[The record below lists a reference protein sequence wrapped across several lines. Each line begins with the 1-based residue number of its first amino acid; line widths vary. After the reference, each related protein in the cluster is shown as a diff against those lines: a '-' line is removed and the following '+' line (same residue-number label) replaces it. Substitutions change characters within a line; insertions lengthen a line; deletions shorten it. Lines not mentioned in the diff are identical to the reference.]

1 MNRKVKKVLGYG
13 LVSLMLCGPALV
25 SKVGAEESGSIQTT
39 AQFKNHKDGSQSVV
53 GKTTPNTRLRIDS
66 DGTIETVSDGEGNYE
81 LKIPEEKKYSKLNGG
96 TINIYKVKNDGSS
109 SFQTSTQTD
118 FEAPQLYNTDRVAP
132 RLSLKIDDS
141 TFYALDYISSDKLE
155 VKMIFSNGKIIVK
168 DSDENGNILIDL
180 PKLKIGE
187 KVRIIATDAAGNSS
201 EQEVV
206 VEDIDAPSANHS
218 SHYDN
223 TPYQTI
229 SGRTYPNSKVF
240 VSLPNG
246 KELTTL
252 SDING
257 YYSFD
262 LAEENYYYPNEK
274 QATVWAVRKD
284 GLETPKTETQTES
297 WGTSSSLGWYEFR
310 VKENGTQVLE
320 FSEIGGK
327 KIELTLPNG
336 KVISNEDNKENQK
349 FTFTGENALKHKDK
363 LLVRLVDKFS
373 KQERTLVIDAKAP
386 VIEKM
391 NEVEVGDKVI
401 GGIIKQEDDIVYS
414 ESDMHNSIP
423 VANND
428 VVIVTLPDGTIRKV
442 TPDKF
447 GNWILSISTVKKGD
461 VFEVRA
467 KDYVGNISEPYIIK
481 VGEAPSVVKPES
493 NNKEEQKV
501 DNEQGTNKETGEKSE
516 SKEKGK
522 TEVKPTEEKGISS
535 SQTGKNETSK
545 ETDLKVTDSTS
556 SDKTLKSNS
565 NVSKDQQTTSNFD
578 RKGNKNTVVGDKDNT
593 AYSNNTSSSP
603 TSSVQKDQGKQK
615 RSLPNTGT
623 VNHLFSMVSGLVSFI
638 VGSVIFRLKRGN

>member
-1 MNRKVKKVLGYG
+1 MNRKVKKVLRYG

-25 SKVGAEESGSIQTT
+25 SKVGAEETSQIQTT

-96 TINIYKVKNDGSS
+96 TINIYKVENDGSS

-118 FEAPQLYNTDRVAP
+118 FEAPQLYNTDRVDP

-201 EQEVV
+201 EKEVV

-218 SHYDN
+218 SHYDD

-229 SGRTYPNSKVF
+229 TGKTYPNSKVF
-240 VSLPNG
+240 VLLPNG

-252 SDING
+252 SDVNG

-262 LAEENYYYPNEK
+262 LAEENYYYPDEK

-310 VKENGTQVLE
+310 IKEDGTQVLE

-336 KVISNEDNKENQK
+336 KVVSNENNKGNQK

-386 VIEKM
+386 VIEKI
-391 NEVEVGDKVI
+391 NEVEAGDKVI
-401 GGIIKQEDDIVYS
+401 GGIIKQEDNIVHS

-423 VANND
+423 EANND

-467 KDYVGNISEPYIIK
+467 KDFVGNISEPYIIK
-481 VGEAPSVVKPES
+481 VGETPSVVKPE

-501 DNEQGTNKETGEKSE
+501 NNEQGTNNETEKKSE
-516 SKEKGK
+516 SKEKRK
-522 TEVKPTEEKGISS
+522 TEVKPTEEKVTSS
-535 SQTGKNETSK
+535 SQTSQKGTSK
-545 ETDLKVTDSTS
+545 ETDLNNTS
-556 SDKTLKSNS
+556 GDKTLNSNS
-565 NVSKDQQTTSNFD
+565 NVSKDKQTTSNSD
-578 RKGNKNTVVGDKDNT
+578 RKENNGTVIGEKSKT
-593 AYSNNTSSSP
+593 GYSNNTNSGL
-603 TSSVQKDQGKQK
+603 TASVQKVQGKQNK
-615 RSLPNTGT
+615 SLPNTGT
-623 VNHLFSMVSGLVSFI
+623 VNHLFAMISGLVSFI
-638 VGSVIFRLKRGN
+638 VGSVIFRLKKSN

>member
-1 MNRKVKKVLGYG
+1 MNKKVKKVLGYG

-96 TINIYKVKNDGSS
+96 TINIFKVENDGSS

-118 FEAPQLYNTDRVAP
+118 FEAPQLYNTDVINP
-132 RLSLKIDDS
+132 RLALRIDES
-141 TFYALDYISSDKLE
+141 TFFAFDYHGSNKVE
-155 VKMIFSNGKIIVK
+155 VEMIFSNGKRIVK
-168 DSDENGNILIDL
+168 DSDESGNISIDL
-180 PKLKIGE
+180 PKLKVGE

-206 VEDIDAPSANHS
+206 VENIDAPTAKHSAYHV
-218 SHYDN
+218 D

-229 SGRTYPNSKVF
+229 SGQTYPDSKVF
-240 VSLPNG
+240 VLLPNG
-246 KELTTL
+246 KQLTTL

-262 LAEENYYYPNEK
+262 ITEENYYYPDEK

-284 GLETPKTETQTES
+284 GLETPRTETQTES

-320 FSEIGGK
+320 FSEMGEK

-349 FTFTGENALKHKDK
+349 FIFTGENALKHKDK
-363 LLVRLVDKFS
+363 LLVKLVDKFG
-373 KQERTLVIDAKAP
+373 KEERTLVIDAKAP
-386 VIEKM
+386 VIEKI
-391 NEVEVGDKVI
+391 NEVETGDKVI

-414 ESDMHNSIP
+414 ESDMHNSMSEGSD
-423 VANND
+423 D
-428 VVIVTLPDGTIRKV
+428 VVLVTMPDGTIRKV

-461 VFEVRA
+461 VFEVRT

-481 VGEAPSVVKPES
+481 VGETPSVVKPEN

-501 DNEQGTNKETGEKSE
+501 NNEQGTDNETEKKSE

-522 TEVKPTEEKGISS
+522 TEVKPTEEKVTSS
-535 SQTGKNETSK
+535 SQTSQKGTSK
-545 ETDLKVTDSTS
+545 ETDLNGTS
-556 SDKTLKSNS
+556 SDKTLNSNS
-565 NVSKDQQTTSNFD
+565 NVSKDKQTASNID
-578 RKGNKNTVVGDKDNT
+578 RKENNGTVVGEKSQT
-593 AYSNNTSSSP
+593 GYSNNTNSGI
-603 TSSVQKDQGKQK
+603 TSSVQKVQGKQNK
-615 RSLPNTGT
+615 SLPNTGT
-623 VNHLFSMVSGLVSFI
+623 VNHIFAMISGLVSFI
-638 VGSVIFRLKRGN
+638 VGSVIFRLKRSN

>member
-1 MNRKVKKVLGYG
+1 MNRKVKEVLGYG

-141 TFYALDYISSDKLE
+141 TFYALDYISSGKVE
-155 VKMIFSNGKIIVK
+155 VKMIFEDGKTIVK
-168 DSDENGNILIDL
+168 DSDENGSISIDL

-187 KVRIIATDAAGNSS
+187 KIRIIATDAAGNSS

-252 SDING
+252 SDVNG

-262 LAEENYYYPNEK
+262 LAEENYYYPDEK

-284 GLETPKTETQTES
+284 GLETPKTETLTES

-310 VKENGTQVLE
+310 IKEDGTQVLN
-320 FSEIGGK
+320 FSEVGGK

-349 FTFTGENALKHKDK
+349 FIFTGENALKHKNK
-363 LLVRLVDKFS
+363 LLVKLVDKFG
-373 KQERTLVIDAKAP
+373 KEERTLVIDAKAP
-386 VIEKM
+386 VIEKI
-391 NEVEVGDKVI
+391 NEVEAGDKVI

-414 ESDMHNSIP
+414 ESDMHNSMSEGSDDL
-423 VANND
+423 VL
-428 VVIVTLPDGTIRKV
+428 VTMPDGTLRKV
-442 TPDKF
+442 SPDKF

-461 VFEVRA
+461 VFEVRT
-467 KDYVGNISEPYIIK
+467 KDFVGNISEPYIIK
-481 VGEAPSVVKPES
+481 VGETPSVVKPE

-501 DNEQGTNKETGEKSE
+501 NNEQGTNNETEKKSE

-522 TEVKPTEEKGISS
+522 TEVKPTEEKVTSS
-535 SQTGKNETSK
+535 SQTSQKGTSK
-545 ETDLKVTDSTS
+545 ETDLKVTNSSS
-556 SDKTLKSNS
+556 SDITLKSNS
-565 NVSKDQQTTSNFD
+565 NVSKDKQTTSNID
-578 RKGNKNTVVGDKDNT
+578 RKENKNTVVDDKDKT

-603 TSSVQKDQGKQK
+603 TSSVQKVQGKQK

-623 VNHLFSMVSGLVSFI
+623 VNQLFSIISGLVSFI

>member
-25 SKVGAEESGSIQTT
+25 SKVGAEETSQIQTT

-96 TINIYKVKNDGSS
+96 TINIYKVENDGSS

-118 FEAPQLYNTDRVAP
+118 FEAPQLYNTDRVDP

-201 EQEVV
+201 EKEVV

-218 SHYDN
+218 SHYDD

-229 SGRTYPNSKVF
+229 TGKTYPNSKVF
-240 VSLPNG
+240 VLLPNG

-252 SDING
+252 SDVNG

-262 LAEENYYYPNEK
+262 LAEENYYYPDEK

-310 VKENGTQVLE
+310 IKEDGIQVLE

-336 KVISNEDNKENQK
+336 KVVSNENNKGNQK
-349 FTFTGENALKHKDK
+349 FTFTGENALKHKV
-363 LLVRLVDKFS
+363 LVRLVDKFS

-386 VIEKM
+386 VIEKI
-391 NEVEVGDKVI
+391 NEVEAGDKVI
-401 GGIIKQEDDIVYS
+401 GGIIKQEDNIVHS

-423 VANND
+423 EANND

-467 KDYVGNISEPYIIK
+467 KDFVGNISEPYIIK
-481 VGEAPSVVKPES
+481 VGETPSVVKPEN

-501 DNEQGTNKETGEKSE
+501 DNEQGTNNETEKKSE
-516 SKEKGK
+516 SKEKRK
-522 TEVKPTEEKGISS
+522 TEVKPTEEKVTSS
-535 SQTGKNETSK
+535 SQTSQKGTSK
-545 ETDLKVTDSTS
+545 ETDLNNTS
-556 SDKTLKSNS
+556 GDKTLNSNS
-565 NVSKDQQTTSNFD
+565 NVSKDKQTTSNSD
-578 RKGNKNTVVGDKDNT
+578 RKENNGTVIGEKSKT
-593 AYSNNTSSSP
+593 GYSNNTNSGL
-603 TSSVQKDQGKQK
+603 TASVQKVQGKQNK
-615 RSLPNTGT
+615 SLPNTGT
-623 VNHLFSMVSGLVSFI
+623 VNHLFAMISGLVSFI
-638 VGSVIFRLKRGN
+638 VGSVIFRLKKSN

>member
-13 LVSLMLCGPALV
+13 LVSLMLCGPVLA
-25 SKVGAEESGSIQTT
+25 STVGAEESGSMQTT
-39 AQFKNHKDGSQSVV
+39 AQFKNHKDGSQSIV

-81 LKIPEEKKYSKLNGG
+81 LNIPEEKKYTSNG
-96 TINIYKVKNDGSS
+96 TINIFKIKNDGSS
-109 SFQTSTQTD
+109 SFQTSTHTD
-118 FEAPQLYNTDRVAP
+118 FVAPQLYNTDVINP
-132 RLSLKIDDS
+132 RLALRIDES
-141 TFYALDYISSDKLE
+141 TFYAFDYHGSGKVE
-155 VKMIFSNGKIIVK
+155 VKMIFEDGKTIVK
-168 DSDENGNILIDL
+168 DSDENGSISIDL

-187 KVRIIATDAAGNSS
+187 KIRIIATDAAGNSS

-218 SHYDN
+218 SRYDD
-223 TPYQTI
+223 TPYQKIT
-229 SGRTYPNSKVF
+229 GQTYPNSKVF

-252 SDING
+252 SDVNG

-262 LAEENYYYPNEK
+262 LAEENYYYPDEK

-284 GLETPKTETQTES
+284 GLETPKTETLTES

-310 VKENGTQVLE
+310 IKEDGTQVLN
-320 FSEIGGK
+320 FSEVGGK

-349 FTFTGENALKHKDK
+349 FIFTGENALKHKDK
-363 LLVRLVDKFS
+363 LLVKLVDKFG
-373 KQERTLVIDAKAP
+373 KEERTLVIDAKAP
-386 VIEKM
+386 VIEKI
-391 NEVEVGDKVI
+391 NEVEAGDKVI

-414 ESDMHNSIP
+414 ESDMHNSMSEGSDDL
-423 VANND
+423 VL
-428 VVIVTLPDGTIRKV
+428 VTMPDGTIRKV
-442 TPDKF
+442 SPDKF

-461 VFEVRA
+461 VFEVRT
-467 KDYVGNISEPYIIK
+467 KDFVGNISEPYIIK
-481 VGEAPSVVKPES
+481 VGETPLVVKPE

-501 DNEQGTNKETGEKSE
+501 NDEQGTNNETEKKSE

-522 TEVKPTEEKGISS
+522 TEDKPTEEKVTSS
-535 SQTGKNETSK
+535 SQTSQKGTSK
-545 ETDLKVTDSTS
+545 ETDLKVTNSSS
-556 SDKTLKSNS
+556 SDITLKSNS
-565 NVSKDQQTTSNFD
+565 NVSKDKQTTSNID
-578 RKGNKNTVVGDKDNT
+578 RKENKNTVVDDKDKT

-603 TSSVQKDQGKQK
+603 TSSVQKVQGKQK

-623 VNHLFSMVSGLVSFI
+623 VNQLFSIISGLVSFI

>member
-1 MNRKVKKVLGYG
+1 M
-13 LVSLMLCGPALV
+13 
-25 SKVGAEESGSIQTT
+25 
-39 AQFKNHKDGSQSVV
+39 
-53 GKTTPNTRLRIDS
+53 
-66 DGTIETVSDGEGNYE
+66 
-81 LKIPEEKKYSKLNGG
+81 
-96 TINIYKVKNDGSS
+96 
-109 SFQTSTQTD
+109 
-118 FEAPQLYNTDRVAP
+118 
-132 RLSLKIDDS
+132 KIDDS

-201 EQEVV
+201 EKEVV

-218 SHYDN
+218 SHYDD

-229 SGRTYPNSKVF
+229 TGKTYPNSKVF
-240 VSLPNG
+240 VLLPNG

-252 SDING
+252 SDVNG

-262 LAEENYYYPNEK
+262 LAEENYYYPDEK

-310 VKENGTQVLE
+310 IKEDGTQVLE

-336 KVISNEDNKENQK
+336 KVVSNENNKGNQK

-386 VIEKM
+386 VIEKI
-391 NEVEVGDKVI
+391 NEVEAGDKVI
-401 GGIIKQEDDIVYS
+401 GGIIKQEDNIVHS

-423 VANND
+423 EANND

-467 KDYVGNISEPYIIK
+467 KDFVGNISEPYIIK
-481 VGEAPSVVKPES
+481 VGETPSVVKPEN

-501 DNEQGTNKETGEKSE
+501 NNEQGTNNETEKKSE
-516 SKEKGK
+516 SKEKRK
-522 TEVKPTEEKGISS
+522 TEVKPTEEKVTSS
-535 SQTGKNETSK
+535 SQTSQKGTSK
-545 ETDLKVTDSTS
+545 ETDLNNTS
-556 SDKTLKSNS
+556 GDKTLNSNS
-565 NVSKDQQTTSNFD
+565 NVSKDKQTTSNSD
-578 RKGNKNTVVGDKDNT
+578 RKENNGTVIGEKSKT
-593 AYSNNTSSSP
+593 GYSNNTNSGL
-603 TSSVQKDQGKQK
+603 TSSVQKVQGKQNK
-615 RSLPNTGT
+615 SLPNTGT
-623 VNHLFSMVSGLVSFI
+623 VNHLFAMISGLVSFI
-638 VGSVIFRLKRGN
+638 VGSVIFHFKNSIKI

>member
-1 MNRKVKKVLGYG
+1 MNKKVKKVLGYG
-13 LVSLMLCGPALV
+13 LVSLMLCGPVLV

-39 AQFKNHKDGSQSVV
+39 AQFKNHKDGSQSIV

-81 LKIPEEKKYSKLNGG
+81 LNIPEEKKYTSNG
-96 TINIYKVKNDGSS
+96 TINIFKIKNDGSS
-109 SFQTSTQTD
+109 SFQTSTHTD
-118 FEAPQLYNTDRVAP
+118 FVAPQLYNTDVINP
-132 RLSLKIDDS
+132 RLALRIDES
-141 TFYALDYISSDKLE
+141 TFYAFDYHGSGKVE
-155 VKMIFSNGKIIVK
+155 VKMIFEDGKTIVK
-168 DSDENGNILIDL
+168 DSDENGSISIDL

-187 KVRIIATDAAGNSS
+187 KIRIIATDAAGNSS

-218 SHYDN
+218 SRYDD
-223 TPYQTI
+223 TPYQKIT
-229 SGRTYPNSKVF
+229 GQTYPNSKVF

-252 SDING
+252 SDVNG

-262 LAEENYYYPNEK
+262 LAEENYYYPDEK

-284 GLETPKTETQTES
+284 GLETPKTETLTES

-310 VKENGTQVLE
+310 IKEDGTQVLN
-320 FSEIGGK
+320 FSEVGGK

-349 FTFTGENALKHKDK
+349 FIFTGENALKHKDK
-363 LLVRLVDKFS
+363 LLVKLVDKFG
-373 KQERTLVIDAKAP
+373 KEERTLVIDAKAP
-386 VIEKM
+386 VIEKI
-391 NEVEVGDKVI
+391 NEVEAGDKVI

-414 ESDMHNSIP
+414 ESDMHNSMSEGSDDL
-423 VANND
+423 VL
-428 VVIVTLPDGTIRKV
+428 VTMPDGTIRKV
-442 TPDKF
+442 SPDKF

-461 VFEVRA
+461 VFEVRT
-467 KDYVGNISEPYIIK
+467 KDFVGNISEPYIIK
-481 VGEAPSVVKPES
+481 VGETPLVVKPE

-501 DNEQGTNKETGEKSE
+501 NDEQGTNNETEKKSE

-522 TEVKPTEEKGISS
+522 TEDKPTEEKVTSS
-535 SQTGKNETSK
+535 SQTSQKGTSK
-545 ETDLKVTDSTS
+545 ETDLKVTNSSS
-556 SDKTLKSNS
+556 SDITLKSNS
-565 NVSKDQQTTSNFD
+565 NVSKDKQTTSNID
-578 RKGNKNTVVGDKDNT
+578 RKENKNTVVDDKDKT

-603 TSSVQKDQGKQK
+603 TSSVQKVQGKQK

-623 VNHLFSMVSGLVSFI
+623 VNQLFSIISGLVSFI

>member
-1 MNRKVKKVLGYG
+1 MNKKVKKVLGYG
-13 LVSLMLCGPALV
+13 LVSLMLCGPVLV
-25 SKVGAEESGSIQTT
+25 SKVSAEESGSIQTT
-39 AQFKNHKDGSQSVV
+39 AQFKNHKDGSQSIV
-53 GKTTPNTRLRIDS
+53 GKTMPNTKLRIGY

-81 LKIPEEKKYSKLNGG
+81 LKIPEEKKYTSNG
-96 TINIYKVKNDGSS
+96 TINIYKVENDGSS
-109 SFQTSTQTD
+109 SFQTSTQAD
-118 FEAPQLYNTDRVAP
+118 FEAPQLYNTDVISP
-132 RLSLKIDDS
+132 RLALKIDES
-141 TFYALDYISSDKLE
+141 TFYAFDYHGSNKVE
-155 VKMIFSNGKIIVK
+155 VKMIFEDGKTIVK
-168 DSDENGNILIDL
+168 DSDENGSISIDL

-206 VEDIDAPSANHS
+206 VENIDAPSANHS

-386 VIEKM
+386 VIEKI

-447 GNWILSISTVKKGD
+447 GNWILSISTVKK
-461 VFEVRA
+461 R
-467 KDYVGNISEPYIIK
+467 
-481 VGEAPSVVKPES
+481 
-493 NNKEEQKV
+493 
-501 DNEQGTNKETGEKSE
+501 
-516 SKEKGK
+516 
-522 TEVKPTEEKGISS
+522 
-535 SQTGKNETSK
+535 
-545 ETDLKVTDSTS
+545 
-556 SDKTLKSNS
+556 
-565 NVSKDQQTTSNFD
+565 
-578 RKGNKNTVVGDKDNT
+578 
-593 AYSNNTSSSP
+593 
-603 TSSVQKDQGKQK
+603 
-615 RSLPNTGT
+615 
-623 VNHLFSMVSGLVSFI
+623 
-638 VGSVIFRLKRGN
+638 

>member
-1 MNRKVKKVLGYG
+1 MNKKVKKVLGYG
-13 LVSLMLCGPALV
+13 LVSLMLCGPVLV
-25 SKVGAEESGSIQTT
+25 SKVSAEESGSIQTT
-39 AQFKNHKDGSQSVV
+39 AQFKNHKDGSQSIV
-53 GKTTPNTRLRIDS
+53 GKTMPNTKLRIGY

-81 LKIPEEKKYSKLNGG
+81 FKIPEEKKYTSNG
-96 TINIYKVKNDGSS
+96 TINIYKVENDGSS
-109 SFQTSTQTD
+109 SFQTSTQAD
-118 FEAPQLYNTDRVAP
+118 FEAPQLYNTDVISP
-132 RLSLKIDDS
+132 RLALKIDES
-141 TFYALDYISSDKLE
+141 TFYAFDYHGSNKVE
-155 VKMIFSNGKIIVK
+155 VKMIFEDGKTIVK
-168 DSDENGNILIDL
+168 DSDENGSISIDL

-206 VEDIDAPSANHS
+206 VENIDAPSANHS

-386 VIEKM
+386 VIEKI

-414 ESDMHNSIP
+414 ETDMHNSIP

-481 VGEAPSVVKPES
+481 VGETPSVVKPEN

-501 DNEQGTNKETGEKSE
+501 NNEQGTNNETEKKSE

-522 TEVKPTEEKGISS
+522 TEVKPTEEKVTSS
-535 SQTGKNETSK
+535 PQTSQKGTSK
-545 ETDLKVTDSTS
+545 ETDLNSTS
-556 SDKTLKSNS
+556 GDKTINSNS
-565 NVSKDQQTTSNFD
+565 YVSKDQQATSNID
-578 RKGNKNTVVGDKDNT
+578 RKESNGTVVGEKSKT
-593 AYSNNTSSSP
+593 GYYNNTNSGL
-603 TSSVQKDQGKQK
+603 TSSVQKVQGKQNK
-615 RSLPNTGT
+615 SLPNTGT
-623 VNHLFSMVSGLVSFI
+623 VNHLFAMISGLVSLI
-638 VGSVIFRLKRGN
+638 VGSAIFRLKRRN

>member
-1 MNRKVKKVLGYG
+1 MNKKVKKVLGYG
-13 LVSLMLCGPALV
+13 LVSLMLCGPVLV

-39 AQFKNHKDGSQSVV
+39 AQFKNHKDGSQSIV

-81 LKIPEEKKYSKLNGG
+81 LNIPEEKKYTSNG
-96 TINIYKVKNDGSS
+96 TINIFKIKNDGSS
-109 SFQTSTQTD
+109 SFQTSTHTD
-118 FEAPQLYNTDRVAP
+118 FVAPQLYNTDVINP
-132 RLSLKIDDS
+132 RLALRIDES
-141 TFYALDYISSDKLE
+141 TFYAFDYHGSGKVE
-155 VKMIFSNGKIIVK
+155 VKMIFEDGKTIVK
-168 DSDENGNILIDL
+168 DSDENGSISIDL

-187 KVRIIATDAAGNSS
+187 KIRIIATDAAGNSS

-218 SHYDN
+218 SRYDD
-223 TPYQTI
+223 TPYQKIT
-229 SGRTYPNSKVF
+229 GQTYPNSKVF

-252 SDING
+252 SDVNG

-262 LAEENYYYPNEK
+262 LAEENYYYPDEK

-284 GLETPKTETQTES
+284 GLETPKTETLTES

-310 VKENGTQVLE
+310 IKEDGTQVLN
-320 FSEIGGK
+320 FSEVGGK

-349 FTFTGENALKHKDK
+349 FIFTGENALKHKDK
-363 LLVRLVDKFS
+363 LLVKLVDKFG
-373 KQERTLVIDAKAP
+373 KEERTLVIDAKAP
-386 VIEKM
+386 VIEKI
-391 NEVEVGDKVI
+391 NEVEAGDKVI

-414 ESDMHNSIP
+414 ESDMHNSMSEGSDDL
-423 VANND
+423 VL
-428 VVIVTLPDGTIRKV
+428 VTMPDGTIRKV
-442 TPDKF
+442 SPDKF

-461 VFEVRA
+461 VFEVRT
-467 KDYVGNISEPYIIK
+467 KDFVGNISEPYIIK
-481 VGEAPSVVKPES
+481 VGETPSVVKPE

-501 DNEQGTNKETGEKSE
+501 NNEQGTNNETEKKSE

-522 TEVKPTEEKGISS
+522 TEVKPTEEKVTSS
-535 SQTGKNETSK
+535 SQTSQKGTSK
-545 ETDLKVTDSTS
+545 ETDLKVTNSSS
-556 SDKTLKSNS
+556 SDITLKSNS
-565 NVSKDQQTTSNFD
+565 NVSKDKQTTSNID
-578 RKGNKNTVVGDKDNT
+578 RKENKNTVVDDKDKT

-603 TSSVQKDQGKQK
+603 TSSVQKVQGKQK

-623 VNHLFSMVSGLVSFI
+623 VNQLFSIISGLVSFI

>member
-1 MNRKVKKVLGYG
+1 MNKKVKKVLGYG
-13 LVSLMLCGPALV
+13 LVSLMLCGPVLV
-25 SKVGAEESGSIQTT
+25 SKVSAEESGSIQTT
-39 AQFKNHKDGSQSVV
+39 AQFKNHKDGSQSIV
-53 GKTTPNTRLRIDS
+53 GKTMPNTKLRIGY

-81 LKIPEEKKYSKLNGG
+81 FKIPEEKKYTSNG
-96 TINIYKVKNDGSS
+96 TINIYKVENDGSS
-109 SFQTSTQTD
+109 SFQTSTQAD
-118 FEAPQLYNTDRVAP
+118 FEAPQLYNTDVISP
-132 RLSLKIDDS
+132 RLALKIDES
-141 TFYALDYISSDKLE
+141 TFYAFDYHGSNKVE
-155 VKMIFSNGKIIVK
+155 VKMIFEDGKTIVK
-168 DSDENGNILIDL
+168 DSDENGSISIDL

-206 VEDIDAPSANHS
+206 VENIDAPSANHS

-386 VIEKM
+386 VIEKI

-414 ESDMHNSIP
+414 ETDMHNSIP

-481 VGEAPSVVKPES
+481 VGETPSVVKPEN

-501 DNEQGTNKETGEKSE
+501 NNEQGTNNETEKKSE

-522 TEVKPTEEKGISS
+522 TEVKPTEEKVTSS
-535 SQTGKNETSK
+535 AQTSQKGTSK
-545 ETDLKVTDSTS
+545 ETDLNSTS
-556 SDKTLKSNS
+556 GDKTINSNS
-565 NVSKDQQTTSNFD
+565 YVSKDQQATSNID
-578 RKGNKNTVVGDKDNT
+578 RKESNGTVVGEKSKT
-593 AYSNNTSSSP
+593 GYYNNTNSGL
-603 TSSVQKDQGKQK
+603 TSSVQKVQGKQNK
-615 RSLPNTGT
+615 SLPNTGT
-623 VNHLFSMVSGLVSFI
+623 VNHLFAMISGLVSLI
-638 VGSVIFRLKRGN
+638 VGSAIFRLKRRN

>member
-1 MNRKVKKVLGYG
+1 MNKKVKKVLGYG
-13 LVSLMLCGPALV
+13 LVSLMLCGPVLV

-39 AQFKNHKDGSQSVV
+39 AQFKNNKDGSQSVV

-96 TINIYKVKNDGSS
+96 TINIFKVENDGSS

-118 FEAPQLYNTDRVAP
+118 FEAPQLYNTDVINP
-132 RLSLKIDDS
+132 RLALRIDES
-141 TFYALDYISSDKLE
+141 TFYAFDYHGSNKVE

-168 DSDENGNILIDL
+168 DSDENGSVSIDL

-187 KVRIIATDAAGNSS
+187 RVRIIATDAAGNSS

-206 VEDIDAPSANHS
+206 VEDIEAPSANHS
-218 SHYDN
+218 SRYDD

-229 SGRTYPNSKVF
+229 TGKTYPNSKVF

-252 SDING
+252 SDANG

-262 LAEENYYYPNEK
+262 LAEENYYYPDEK

-284 GLETPKTETQTES
+284 GLETPKTETLTES

-310 VKENGTQVLE
+310 IKEDGTQVLE
-320 FSEIGGK
+320 FSEVGGK

-336 KVISNEDNKENQK
+336 KVISNEDNKGNQK
-349 FTFTGENALKHKDK
+349 FIFTGENALKHKDK
-363 LLVRLVDKFS
+363 LLVKQVDKFG
-373 KQERTLVIDAKAP
+373 KEERTLVIDAKAP
-386 VIEKM
+386 VIEKI
-391 NEVEVGDKVI
+391 NEVEAGDKVI

-461 VFEVRA
+461 IFEVRA
-467 KDYVGNISEPYIIK
+467 KDFVGNISEPYIIK
-481 VGEAPSVVKPES
+481 VGETPLVVKPEN

-501 DNEQGTNKETGEKSE
+501 NNKQGTNNETEKKSE

-522 TEVKPTEEKGISS
+522 TEVKPTEEKVTSS
-535 SQTGKNETSK
+535 SQTSQKGTSK
-545 ETDLKVTDSTS
+545 ETDLNSTS
-556 SDKTLKSNS
+556 SEKTLNSNS
-565 NVSKDQQTTSNFD
+565 NVSKDKQTTSNSD
-578 RKGNKNTVVGDKDNT
+578 RKENNGTVVDEKSKTG
-593 AYSNNTSSSP
+593 YSNNTNSGL
-603 TSSVQKDQGKQK
+603 TSSVQKVQGKQN

-623 VNHLFSMVSGLVSFI
+623 VNHLFTMISGLVSFI
-638 VGSVIFRLKRGN
+638 VGSVIFRLKRSN

>member
-1 MNRKVKKVLGYG
+1 MNKKVKKVLSYG
-13 LVSLMLCGPALV
+13 LVSLMLCGPVLV
-25 SKVGAEESGSIQTT
+25 SKVRAEESGSVQTT
-39 AQFKNHKDGSQSVV
+39 AQFKNHKDGSQSIV

-66 DGTIETVSDGEGNYE
+66 DGTVETVSDGVGNYE
-81 LKIPEEKKYSKLNGG
+81 LKIPEEKKYSKSNGG
-96 TINIYKVKNDGSS
+96 IINIYKVENDDSS

-118 FEAPQLYNTDRVAP
+118 FEAPQLYNTDRLSP
-132 RLSLKIDDS
+132 RLVLKIDDS
-141 TFYALDYISSDKLE
+141 TFYALDYIGSDKVE
-155 VKMIFSNGKIIVK
+155 VKMIFEDGKTIVK
-168 DSDENGNILIDL
+168 DSDENGSISIDL

-206 VEDIDAPSANHS
+206 VENIDAPSANHS
-218 SHYDN
+218 SHYDD

-229 SGRTYPNSKVF
+229 GGRTYPNSKVF

-257 YYSFD
+257 YYSFN
-262 LAEENYYYPNEK
+262 LEEENYYYPNEK

-297 WGTSSSLGWYEFR
+297 WGTSSSLGSYEFR

-373 KQERTLVIDAKAP
+373 KQENTLVIDAKAP
-386 VIEKM
+386 VIEKI

-481 VGEAPSVVKPES
+481 VGDGPLVVKPDS

-501 DNEQGTNKETGEKSE
+501 DNEQGTNKEAEEKSE

-522 TEVKPTEEKGISS
+522 TEVKPTGEKVTSS
-535 SQTGKNETSK
+535 SQTSQKETSK

-565 NVSKDQQTTSNFD
+565 NVSKDKQTTSNID
-578 RKGNKNTVVGDKDNT
+578 RKENENTVVGDKDKI

-603 TSSVQKDQGKQK
+603 TSSVQKVQGKQN

-623 VNHLFSMVSGLVSFI
+623 VNHLFSIISGIVSFI
-638 VGSVIFRLKRGN
+638 VGSIIFRLKKSN